1 MPLSKEQKEKIVSE
15 LVENLKIAKSFVIS
29 DLNGLTVNDTSQL
42 RQKSREN
49 NIKLQSIKKTLLKKA
64 LEQVKKEGLDPLSLE
79 GSLAI
84 SLGMQDEVAP
94 AKVIAEFAKT
104 HEQVKILA
112 GALEDKILSQ
122 EEVVAL
128 SKIPSKEELLAKLVG
143 GINAPISGFV
153 NVLAGNLRGFVNVL
167 NALKDVK

>member
-1 MPLSKEQKEKIVSE
+1 
-15 LVENLKIAKSFVIS
+15 
-29 DLNGLTVNDTSQL
+29 LNGLTVNDTSQL

-64 LEQVKKEGLDPLSLE
+64 LEQVKMKNLDPKSLE

-94 AKVIAEFAKT
+94 AKVVAEFAKT

-122 EEVVAL
+122 DEVIAL

-143 GINAPISGFV
+143 SVNAPISGLV
-153 NVLAGNLRGFVNVL
+153 NLLAGNLRGLVNVL
-167 NALKDVK
+167 NAVKDVK